1 MSQPL
6 GEAWEPP
13 LPLWSFTLFLRSGQV
28 FIATC
33 WPLKKRLGLGAEW
46 SLTGKDRMNAKAG
59 GLGWTG
65 LVILGIIPRWAGYDE
80 GLKKGRSG
88 PGMRRDAS
96 TSSALGWSGAQS
108 LSGLSG
114 CV

>member
-6 GEAWEPP
+6 GEAWEPA

-46 SLTGKDRMNAKAG
+46 SLTGRTECWG
-59 GLGWTG
+59 FGLD
-65 LVILGIIPRWAGYDE
+65 WAGH
-80 GLKKGRSG
+80 L
-88 PGMRRDAS
+88 RDQM
-96 TSSALGWSGAQS
+96 GWG
-108 LSGLSG
+108 
-114 CV
+114 